1 MRFLII
7 VKAGAEPEAAPL
19 HTLGSGQWEKARKRA
34 AQQVRDTAEAFV
46 EFPGERSKPVES
58 EKVSDSTWRVSLG
71 NIGVIEEF
79 GGTYSAPKAPLR
91 RACEATGLELS

>member
-1 MRFLII
+1 MGTFEPAGDFEAQII
-7 VKAGAEPEAAPL
+7 EAV
-19 HTLGSGQWEKARKRA
+19 S
-34 AQQVRDTAEAFV
+34 AQIDEIVEGVRSTAEGFV

-58 EKVSDSTWRVSLG
+58 ERVSDTTWRVSLG

-91 RACEATGLELS
+91 RAVESSGLELS

>member
-1 MRFLII
+1 MATF
-7 VKAGAEPEAAPL
+7 EAAGDFEDQIREAVADQME
-19 HTLGSGQWEKARKRA
+19 TIVE
-34 AQQVRDTAEAFV
+34 QVRDTAEAFV

>member
-1 MRFLII
+1 MATF
-7 VKAGAEPEAAPL
+7 EAAGDFEDQIREAVSDQME
-19 HTLGSGQWEKARKRA
+19 TIVE
-34 AQQVRDTAEAFV
+34 QVRDTAEAFV

-71 NIGVIEEF
+71 NLGVIEEF

>member
-1 MRFLII
+1 MATF
-7 VKAGAEPEAAPL
+7 EAAGDFEDQIREAVSDQME
-19 HTLGSGQWEKARKRA
+19 TIVE
-34 AQQVRDTAEAFV
+34 QVRDTAEAFV

>member
-1 MRFLII
+1 MATFEPAGDFEDQIREAVADQIETI
-7 VKAGAEPEAAPL
+7 VGE
-19 HTLGSGQWEKARKRA
+19 
-34 AQQVRDTAEAFV
+34 VRDTAEALV

-58 EKVSDSTWRVSLG
+58 SRVSDTTWRVELG

>member
-1 MRFLII
+1 MATFEPAGDIEAQVLDAVGDRMDEI
-7 VKAGAEPEAAPL
+7 VEE
-19 HTLGSGQWEKARKRA
+19 
-34 AQQVRDTAEAFV
+34 VRSTAEAFV

-58 EKVSDSTWRVSLG
+58 SKVSRTTWRVSLG

-91 RACEATGLELS
+91 RSVEANGLSLS

>member
-1 MRFLII
+1 MATFEPAGDFEDQIREAVADQMETI
-7 VKAGAEPEAAPL
+7 VE
-19 HTLGSGQWEKARKRA
+19 
-34 AQQVRDTAEAFV
+34 QVRDTAEAFV

-79 GGTYSAPKAPLR
+79 GGTHSAPKAPLR

>member
-1 MRFLII
+1 MATFEPAGDFEDQIREAVADQMETI
-7 VKAGAEPEAAPL
+7 VE
-19 HTLGSGQWEKARKRA
+19 
-34 AQQVRDTAEAFV
+34 QVRDTAEAFV